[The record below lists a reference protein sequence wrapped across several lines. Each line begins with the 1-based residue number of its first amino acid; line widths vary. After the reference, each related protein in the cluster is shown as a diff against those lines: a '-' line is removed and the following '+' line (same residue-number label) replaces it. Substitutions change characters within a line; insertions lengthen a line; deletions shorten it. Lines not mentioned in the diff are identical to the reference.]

1 MERDFL
7 NKIKLKKALLTNLK
21 IKLQTMEA
29 KYYVAV
35 RPRTNETHSI
45 HREGCPF
52 LSDDEKRIYLG
63 IFSSGQDALKESRH
77 HFINSSRCPFC
88 SKETEAQENKAIRYD
103 KVHTSLISSDMKIP
117 VIYHNSLF
125 CCVN

>member
-1 MERDFL
+1 MES
-7 NKIKLKKALLTNLK
+7 
-21 IKLQTMEA
+21 

-45 HREGCPF
+45 HKEGCPF
-52 LSDDEKRIYLG
+52 LSADEKRIYLG
-63 IFSSGQDALKESRH
+63 VFRSAGDALKESKH

-88 SKETEAQENKAIRYD
+88 SKDTEDTGNRSVRYD
-103 KVHTSLISSDMKIP
+103 KVNTSRISAEIHMP
-117 VIYHNSLF
+117 VIYQNSLF